1 MRYVMMVPRLEVELL
16 VDPARQNEMIEAFL
30 RRRPHEDTV
39 VDFTGAAI
47 DDYSVAIIVGFNW
60 LNHCAV
66 LAGVDS
72 DKFWRPLRNFRKVAL
87 VARRW
92 WTLDGAG
99 PRCNRMLVE
108 QRYPPLMVY
117 LIWLECTR
125 LVKEIASATIYGSSI
140 DKAKTRDREHFTGEL
155 AGRPADCQ
163 RARCARGYDGRVQI
177 AQEPEDLL
185 PR

>member
-1 MRYVMMVPRLEVELL
+1 VAAGDAPATADGAIGNML
-16 VDPARQNEMIEAFL
+16 DP
-30 RRRPHEDTV
+30 
-39 VDFTGAAI
+39 
-47 DDYSVAIIVGFNW
+47 
-60 LNHCAV
+60 
-66 LAGVDS
+66 
-72 DKFWRPLRNFRKVAL
+72 VAL
-87 VARRW
+87 LAALDVARPDYFGRVA
-92 WTLDGAG
+92 LDGGG